1 MCVLERI
8 WQLTG
13 METHQSNQEGALFYD
28 AEAKPFRL
36 LSIYDSE
43 EAGREA
49 IQASD
54 LVLRELGDT
63 IEADRTTW
71 DIDSL
76 DEDAIR
82 TLAAEEA
89 ARADV
94 IVIALA
100 ADKSSET
107 LKDWVKEWQCNREVS
122 GGLLA
127 LISASDSETR
137 GDLADFLYE
146 TAVTANMDFLCQR
159 KRRG

>member
-1 MCVLERI
+1 MKTRERFD
-8 WQLTG
+8 QGELSSE
-13 METHQSNQEGALFYD
+13 MD
-28 AEAKPFRL
+28 AKPFRM

-49 IQASD
+49 THTSN

-71 DIDSL
+71 NLRSL
-76 DEDAIR
+76 DTSGILS
-82 TLAAEEA
+82 LAAEEA

-100 ADKSSET
+100 GDKPSKT
-107 LKDWVKEWQCNREVS
+107 LKQWTAAWQQNRELN

-127 LISASDSETR
+127 LIPSGDSETG

-146 TAVTANMDFLCQR
+146 TAVTAHMDFLCQK

>member
-1 MCVLERI
+1 MKTRERLD
-8 WQLTG
+8 QGEL
-13 METHQSNQEGALFYD
+13 SPNSD
-28 AEAKPFRL
+28 AKPFRM

-43 EAGREA
+43 QAGRDA
-49 IQASD
+49 THTSN

-71 DIDSL
+71 NLRSL
-76 DEDAIR
+76 DTQSIR
-82 TLAAEEA
+82 SLVAEEA

-100 ADKSSET
+100 GDKPSDT
-107 LKDWVKEWQCNREVS
+107 LKMWTAAWQKSRELN

-127 LISASDSETR
+127 LIPSGDSGTG

-146 TAVTANMDFLCQR
+146 TAVTANMDFLCQK
-159 KRRG
+159 KRRS

>member
-1 MCVLERI
+1 MKTRERFD
-8 WQLTG
+8 QGEL
-13 METHQSNQEGALFYD
+13 SSD
-28 AEAKPFRL
+28 SDAKPFRM

-49 IQASD
+49 THASN
-54 LVLRELGDT
+54 LVLRELGDA

-71 DIDSL
+71 NLRSL
-76 DEDAIR
+76 DTAAILS
-82 TLAAEEA
+82 LAAEEA

-100 ADKSSET
+100 DDKPSDT
-107 LKDWVKEWQCNREVS
+107 LKQWTSAWQQNRELS

-127 LISASDSETR
+127 LIPSGESETG

-146 TAVTANMDFLCQR
+146 TAVTAHMDFLCQK

>member
-1 MCVLERI
+1 MKTRERFD
-8 WQLTG
+8 QGEL
-13 METHQSNQEGALFYD
+13 SSD
-28 AEAKPFRL
+28 SDAKPFRM

-43 EAGREA
+43 QAGRDATET
-49 IQASD
+49 SN

-71 DIDSL
+71 NLRSL
-76 DEDAIR
+76 DTQSIR
-82 TLAAEEA
+82 SLVAEEA

-100 ADKSSET
+100 GDKPSDT
-107 LKDWVKEWQCNREVS
+107 LKKWTTAWQKSRELS

-127 LISASDSETR
+127 LIPSGDSETG

-146 TAVTANMDFLCQR
+146 TAVTANMDFLCQK
-159 KRRG
+159 KRRS